1 MRFDGARAKRNAD
14 ARRIDGVQPLEV
26 MVGTRY
32 RRGADNTASAIGRDA
47 LDDETLVDRT
57 VVV

>member
-1 MRFDGARAKRNAD
+1 MQTPI
-14 ARRIDGVQPLEV
+14 RIGGVQPLEV

>member
-1 MRFDGARAKRNAD
+1 MARAGKRQAD
-14 ARRIDGVQPLEV
+14 ADRIGGVQPLEV

-47 LDDETLVDRT
+47 VDDETLVGRM
-57 VVV
+57 VV